1 MKENEKIEV
10 QVLVHTEDACEKVKE
25 LIEELKKANSLADEM
40 AKKKYRSHKGVIGTD
55 TIKGFLTPGTMKI
68 ISAYADNEKY
78 CQELRICLS
87 LPDWYKF
94 SKQEFYQQLIEYLHK
109 IGIQENIENLDE
121 EKG

>member
-25 LIEELKKANSLADEM
+25 LIEELKKANSLADEL
-40 AKKKYRSHKGVIGTD
+40 AKKKYRVIGTD
-55 TIKGFLTPGTMKI
+55 TIKVFLTPGTMKM